1 MIGSLRGYIT
11 HIDRDRHE
19 LLIELA
25 SGIGYR
31 VAVNDR
37 TLNQID
43 LEGETLLYTHHQFI
57 REGEQKLIGFCT
69 QSEVATLETLVATPK
84 VGPALAL
91 SILNTYGPAE
101 LAAIVGSDD
110 IAALQAVNGV
120 GKTTAQRV
128 LVEMKDKLVVDLS
141 SPDTATIGGGLT
153 SVGNDGVADV
163 IDALLTLGYSMT
175 DAKTAASLL
184 SGELIDEGDTGA
196 MLKEALKQ
204 MEPSF

>member
-11 HIDRDRHE
+11 HVDRAQHE
-19 LLIELA
+19 VLIELA

-128 LVEMKDKLVVDLS
+128 LVEMKDKLVVDRPRRRRDRRPAHPRLL
-141 SPDTATIGGGLT
+141 DDRCQDGNVAV
-153 SVGNDGVADV
+153 VGRTHRPG
-163 IDALLTLGYSMT
+163 
-175 DAKTAASLL
+175 
-184 SGELIDEGDTGA
+184 
-196 MLKEALKQ
+196 
-204 MEPSF
+204 

>member
-11 HIDRDRHE
+11 HVDRNRHE
-19 LLIELA
+19 VLIELA
-25 SGIGYR
+25 SGVGYR
-31 VAVNDR
+31 VSVNDR

-43 LEGETLLYTHHQFI
+43 LEGETLLFTHHQFI

-69 QSEVATLETLVATPK
+69 QSEVATLQTLVATPK

-110 IAALQAVNGV
+110 IAALQAVSGV

-128 LVEMKDKLVVDLS
+128 LVEMKDKLVVNLS
-141 SPDTATIGGGLT
+141 DPEMATIGGGGVNITNDTLT
-153 SVGNDGVADV
+153 DV
-163 IDALLTLGYSMT
+163 IDALLTLGYSMS
-175 DAKTAASLL
+175 DARAATQLL
-184 SGELIDEGDTGA
+184 PDDLIANGDTGA
-196 MLKEALKQ
+196 LLKEALRQ

>member
-11 HIDRDRHE
+11 HVDRTRHE
-19 LLIELA
+19 VLVELA
-25 SGIGYR
+25 SGIGYK
-31 VAVNDR
+31 VSVNDR

-43 LEGETLLYTHHQFI
+43 LEGETLLFTHQQFI
-57 REGEQKLIGFCT
+57 RDGEQKLIGFCT
-69 QSEVATLETLVATPK
+69 QSEVATLQTLVATRK
-84 VGPALAL
+84 VGPSLAL

-110 IAALQAVNGV
+110 IAALQAVSGV

-141 SPDTATIGGGLT
+141 NPDAATIGSGGLRIT
-153 SVGNDGVADV
+153 NDAVTDV

-175 DAKTAASLL
+175 DARAATQLL
-184 SGELIDEGDTGA
+184 SKDIIEDGDSGA
-196 MLKEALKQ
+196 LLKEALKQ

>member
-11 HIDRDRHE
+11 HVDRNRSE
-19 LLIELA
+19 VLIELA
-25 SGIGYR
+25 SGIGYK
-31 VAVNDR
+31 VSVNDR

-69 QSEVATLETLVATPK
+69 QSEVATLQTLVATPK

-110 IAALQAVNGV
+110 IAALQAVSGV

-141 SPDTATIGGGLT
+141 DPETAAIVSGAVNITNDTVT
-153 SVGNDGVADV
+153 DV
-163 IDALLTLGYSMT
+163 IDALLTLGYSMS
-175 DAKTAASLL
+175 DARAATQLL
-184 SGELIDEGDTGA
+184 SEEMIEQGDTGA
-196 MLKEALKQ
+196 LLKEALRQ

>member
-11 HIDRDRHE
+11 HIDRNRGE
-19 LLIELA
+19 ILIELA
-25 SGIGYR
+25 SGIGYK
-31 VAVNDR
+31 VSVNDR

-43 LEGETLLYTHHQFI
+43 LEGETLLFTHHQFI

-69 QSEVATLETLVATPK
+69 QIEVETLQTLVATPK

-110 IAALQAVNGV
+110 IAALQAVSGV

-128 LVEMKDKLVVDLS
+128 LVEMKDRLVVDLS
-141 SPDTATIGGGLT
+141 NPETATIGG
-153 SVGNDGVADV
+153 VDNIINDTVTDV

-175 DAKTAASLL
+175 DARAATQLL
-184 SGELIDEGDTGA
+184 PEELIAQGDSGA
-196 MLKEALKQ
+196 LLKEALRQ